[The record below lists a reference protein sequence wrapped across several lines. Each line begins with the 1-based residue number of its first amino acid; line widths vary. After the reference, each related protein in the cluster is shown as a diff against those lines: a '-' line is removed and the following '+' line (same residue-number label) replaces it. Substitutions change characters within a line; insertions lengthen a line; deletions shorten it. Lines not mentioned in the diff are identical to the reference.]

1 MESREYKRSAQP
13 YKNSV
18 PQDETMNL
26 PFPPPRFS
34 PKQAHHNFGST
45 PSSQLN
51 PVAGSSH
58 NPTWWEIQAQRY
70 ALSLLSSQHQDFP
83 STKKQQSNM
92 VLGNGKD
99 AKKGVHE
106 NRGIASHHFEASV
119 NASGTNPQLEN
130 LEADGT
136 KKGRKRHTNKESAKE
151 SIRKWKQEREGLQ
164 RTLDHLKE
172 ELIEKYGQ
180 EQVADLLNMKPT

>member
-34 PKQAHHNFGST
+34 PK
-45 PSSQLN
+45 
-51 PVAGSSH
+51 
-58 NPTWWEIQAQRY
+58 QAQRY

-130 LEADGT
+130 L
-136 KKGRKRHTNKESAKE
+136 
-151 SIRKWKQEREGLQ
+151 
-164 RTLDHLKE
+164 
-172 ELIEKYGQ
+172 
-180 EQVADLLNMKPT
+180 